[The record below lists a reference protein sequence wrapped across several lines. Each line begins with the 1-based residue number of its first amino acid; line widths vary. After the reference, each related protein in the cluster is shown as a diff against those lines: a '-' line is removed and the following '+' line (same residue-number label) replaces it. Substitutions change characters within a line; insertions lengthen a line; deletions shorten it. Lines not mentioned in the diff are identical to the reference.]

1 MNDLGNVVVAVMHIY
16 CYVLAAVGVIVVD
29 AAILCSCC
37 CCCCC
42 FVLCPSVG
50 VVVDV
55 VVAVELL
62 LRLFCALLV

>member
-1 MNDLGNVVVAVMHIY
+1 MAIMHIY

-29 AAILCSCC
+29 AAILWSCC

-42 FVLCPSVG
+42 FLLCPGVG
-50 VVVDV
+50 VVDVV